1 MHLLHNPRS
10 AKIRLFIAV
19 ALSVIA
25 YFITPNM
32 KSDILRALIAWNVGT
47 WSEIIMTWAIILSSN
62 SRTTKV
68 RAAGNDPGR
77 FFVHVIV
84 LLSAAISLLASI
96 VLMREHEAKAAHQA
110 LWWIVCLA
118 GVGGSWV
125 LNHTSWTLRYAR
137 MYYRRTRRNGE
148 DRIAGGLVFPG
159 DQEPDD
165 LDFAYFAFT
174 IGSCFQT
181 SDIAITSRSIRRVAI
196 IHAIQSFAYN
206 TTVIAFMLNAIFSL
220 MSG

>member
-32 KSDILRALIAWNVGT
+32 NSDILRALIAWNVGT

-125 LNHTSWTLRYAR
+125 LNHTSWTFATLGCIIAGRDEMA
-137 MYYRRTRRNGE
+137 
-148 DRIAGGLVFPG
+148 RIALLEALYS
-159 DQEPDD
+159 QE
-165 LDFAYFAFT
+165 
-174 IGSCFQT
+174 IK
-181 SDIAITSRSIRRVAI
+181 
-196 IHAIQSFAYN
+196 
-206 TTVIAFMLNAIFSL
+206 SL
-220 MSG
+220 MTWTLRISHLQLVLVSRLLISLLPADQLEELL

>member
-10 AKIRLFIAV
+10 AKLRLLIAAV
-19 ALSVIA
+19 LAAISYL
-25 YFITPNM
+25 ITPEMN
-32 KSDILRALIAWNVGT
+32 SHILRALIAWNVGT
-47 WSEIIMTWAIILSSN
+47 WSQIIMTWWIIFNSN

-77 FFVHVIV
+77 FIVHIIV
-84 LLSAAISLLASI
+84 LLSAALSLVSSI
-96 VLMREHEAKAAHQA
+96 ALMREHEAKAQHQV
-110 LWWIVCLA
+110 LWWAVCLA
-118 GVGGSWV
+118 GVGGAWV

-137 MYYRRTRRNGE
+137 MYYRRTRHDGE
-148 DRIAGGLVFPG
+148 VRVVGGLSFPG
-159 DQEPDD
+159 DLEPDD

-181 SDIAITSRSIRRVAI
+181 SDVAITSRSIRRVAL

-220 MSG
+220 TSG

>member
-10 AKIRLFIAV
+10 AKLRLLI
-19 ALSVIA
+19 ALSLSIA
-25 YFITPNM
+25 AYLITPNM
-32 KSDILRALIAWNVGT
+32 RSDILRALIAWNVGT
-47 WSEIIMTWAIILSSN
+47 WSEIIMTWVIILSSN
-62 SRTTKV
+62 SRTTRV

-77 FFVHVIV
+77 LFVHVIV
-84 LLSAAISLLASI
+84 ILSAAVSLLASMA
-96 VLMREHEAKAAHQA
+96 LMHEHQTKAEHRI
-110 LWWIVCLA
+110 LWWVVCLA
-118 GVGGSWV
+118 GVVGSWI

-137 MYYRRTRRNGE
+137 MYYRRTRHSGE
-148 DRIAGGLVFPG
+148 ERIVGGLAFPG
-159 DQEPDD
+159 EQEPDD

-181 SDIAITSRSIRRVAI
+181 SDIAITSRSIRRVAL

-206 TTVIAFMLNAIFSL
+206 TMVIAFMLNAMFSL

>member
-1 MHLLHNPRS
+1 MHLLHSSRS
-10 AKIRLFIAV
+10 AKTRLVIAIS
-19 ALSVIA
+19 LSVVA
-25 YFITPNM
+25 YLITPHM
-32 KSDILRALIAWNVGT
+32 KSHLLRLLIAWNVGT
-47 WSEIIMTWAIILSSN
+47 WIEIVMTWWIILRSN

-68 RAAGNDPGR
+68 RASGNDPGR
-77 FFVHVIV
+77 FIVHVIV
-84 LLSAAISLLASI
+84 LFSAALSLVASI
-96 VLMREHEAKAAHQA
+96 ALMRERGAKAENQI

-148 DRIAGGLVFPG
+148 ERVVGGLAFPG

-181 SDIAITSRSIRRVAI
+181 SDIGITSRSIRRVALV
-196 IHAIQSFAYN
+196 HAVQSFAYN
-206 TTVIAFMLNAIFSL
+206 TTVIAFMLNAMFSL